1 MTSTNLLL
9 VNLLSA
15 ICNLVAN
22 DGANVLND
30 HGVFFKVFSSVETQS
45 LNARTGQ
52 VHIVFPLCLQ
62 STVLRRFGMN
72 KLLAV
77 RGVNFPC
84 KRALIGF
91 GHTRAVQSMRPEKQ
105 DKITLDPYNHFPY
118 LKELTHE
125 EA

>member
-9 VNLLSA
+9 INLLSA

-22 DGANVLND
+22 DGANVLYD

-84 KRALIGF
+84 KCALIGF

-105 DKITLDPYNHFPY
+105 DKITLDSYNHFPY
-118 LKELTHE
+118 LES
-125 EA
+125 